1 MNVNSLLKRFPFSF
15 VIRLNIYRLWTGN
28 LKLLQKKK
36 SQQTGI
42 HRQKNKTKNVQHIH
56 WLIPLPRCHPKAL
69 PRRRELAVQS
79 ISIWGWFAR
88 RLNNATNWMP
98 PTISWKSC
106 HMKSTRSSRG
116 CSHFGFYTLLSQLA
130 RGDMLER
137 EHGATPKP
145 LVEDSTNIWHLSP
158 CINPHTHAHTH
169 TSTALQRYANL
180 CSLCLLST
188 KSKPD
193 FYTLASVSL
202 VPTRPFPVGVEHKID
217 RYWTPTSRTIM

>member
-1 MNVNSLLKRFPFSF
+1 
-15 VIRLNIYRLWTGN
+15 
-28 LKLLQKKK
+28 
-36 SQQTGI
+36 
-42 HRQKNKTKNVQHIH
+42 
-56 WLIPLPRCHPKAL
+56 
-69 PRRRELAVQS
+69 
-79 ISIWGWFAR
+79 
-88 RLNNATNWMP
+88 MP

-180 CSLCLLST
+180 CSLCMLST
-188 KSKPD
+188 NLSPI
-193 FYTLASVSL
+193 FTHWLRSVWCL
-202 VPTRPFPVGVEHKID
+202 RILFLCVWNTKLID
-217 RYWTPTSRTIM
+217 TGLLHLERSCRNRSRERWWSCSS